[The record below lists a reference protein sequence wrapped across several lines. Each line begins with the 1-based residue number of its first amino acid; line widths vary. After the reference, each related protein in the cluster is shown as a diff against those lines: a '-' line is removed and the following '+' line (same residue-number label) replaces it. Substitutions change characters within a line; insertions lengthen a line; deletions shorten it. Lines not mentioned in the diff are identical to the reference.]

1 MGVKD
6 GGLVGVFGAL
16 QSFLLMPIFYFFFA
30 CLPVK
35 AWYRP
40 LNGKILSNSAKNR

>member
-6 GGLVGVFGAL
+6 GGLLGVFGAL
-16 QSFLLMPIFYFFFA
+16 QSFLLMPIFFFFA

-40 LNGKILSNSAKNR
+40 LNGKILSNSAKNRV